1 MRWYNP
7 LMSDG
12 DLANHW
18 PTTGVDVR
26 SSEQSKLVSMAN
38 LGEIVQRIRSGTDTW
53 EDRVALVD
61 LADEIETDAPATE
74 LAELAGVL
82 RRIAGA

>member
-1 MRWYNP
+1 
-7 LMSDG
+7 MSDG
-12 DLANHW
+12 ELANHW
-18 PTTGVDVR
+18 PTSGVDVR
-26 SSEQSKLVSMAN
+26 GGEKSKLLSMAEM
-38 LGEIVQRIRSGTDTW
+38 GQIVQRIQSGTETW

-74 LAELAGVL
+74 LAELARVL